1 MVIEMTKPRPR
12 GRPRKDPAEI
22 KAVRDSLVRAGVAFL
37 TEKGFAT
44 TGLDEILQS
53 VKVPKGSFY
62 HYFESK
68 EAFGV
73 ELIKNYAVYFAEL
86 LDSNYLNEDL
96 PPLERIAAFME
107 EAKNNMARY
116 KFRRGCLVGNL
127 GQEMA
132 VIPDAF
138 RQLLIETLH
147 DWQSRTAACLKLA
160 QKEKQI
166 SAELDCDMVAASF
179 WIGWEGAVLRAKLE
193 RSGAPIDIY
202 ATHFLNGVQK

>member
-12 GRPRKDPAEI
+12 GRPRRDPLEA
-22 KAVRDSLVRAGVAFL
+22 KAMRESLVRAGVAFL
-37 TEKGFAT
+37 TEKGFAS
-44 TGLDEILQS
+44 TGLDEILKS
-53 VKVPKGSFY
+53 VNVPKGSFY

-68 EAFGV
+68 ESYGI
-73 ELIKNYAVYFAEL
+73 ELIKSYASYFADL
-86 LDSNYLNEDL
+86 LDSNYLDASL
-96 PPLERIAAFME
+96 PPLQRIAAFME

-132 VIPDAF
+132 VIPDSF

-147 DWQSRTAACLKLA
+147 DWQSRTAVCLKLA
-160 QKEKQI
+160 QAENQI
-166 SAELDCDMVAASF
+166 SSNLDCDMVAASF

-193 RSGAPIDIY
+193 RSGAPIDTY
-202 ATHFLNGVQK
+202 GAHFLFSIRR